1 MCAMMKENTERK
13 PRQKKR
19 SREAAVRLIAAEEE
33 EKEEMD
39 AIYLDNA
46 STTFPKP
53 KAVPEA
59 MYHYMTRS
67 GSNINRGCYD
77 RAYAVEELV
86 YETRQMLCSLFGGED
101 CRNVAFTKNV
111 TESLNV
117 ILKGLLKP
125 GDHVLVSSMEHNAVM
140 RPLVQLEKQGI
151 SFSRIPCRRDG
162 SLILEEM
169 APLVKKETR
178 AVVMTHASNVCGTMM
193 PYEQVGA
200 FCRERGLLFIADT
213 AQTAGVWPLDME
225 RMKIDAL
232 AFTGHKGLLGP
243 QGIGGF
249 LLSEK
254 LLPQME
260 SLIAGGTGSISH
272 TEVMPDFMPDRFEAG
287 TMNLPGIVGLHA
299 GLGWIR
305 ETGMEQIRSHELA
318 LTRQFLE
325 GLKSMDPYEKRLR
338 VVGKKDTE
346 GRTGV
351 VSVQTVRRE
360 LAQTAYELDVQYG
373 IMTRVGL
380 HCAPSAHQTLGT
392 FPTGT
397 IRFSF
402 GWWNTREEAVLALQA
417 LDELS

>member
-1 MCAMMKENTERK
+1 
-13 PRQKKR
+13 
-19 SREAAVRLIAAEEE
+19 
-33 EKEEMD
+33 MD

-169 APLVKKETR
+169 APLMKKETR